1 MRFTAIVT
9 YRIVWKCS
17 FQFMP
22 IWSVI
27 EASIAK
33 TIQTKTFAVA
43 RALIASVL
51 EAITG
56 KKNRQTSRA
65 TMA

>member
-1 MRFTAIVT
+1 
-9 YRIVWKCS
+9 
-17 FQFMP
+17 MP